1 MSWDMKHTDNFLS
14 HLSEKSVGQ
23 LEALWQ
29 RDYIGELTEVQLKYL
44 LNKYELDEDDYDLYW
59 ADKTEGQTKAV
70 RMTMIK
76 VIAVIIIGY
85 FVLNAIL

>member
-1 MSWDMKHTDNFLS
+1 MIWDMKHTNNFLS

-23 LEALWQ
+23 LEALCQ

-44 LNKYELDEDDYDLYW
+44 LNKYELDEDDYYLY
-59 ADKTEGQTKAV
+59 KTEEQTKV
-70 RMTMIK
+70 IRMKIIK

-85 FVLNAIL
+85 FVLNVIL